1 MSIKQIAKQLFTDGN
16 KINEGNIAILVGIVL
31 LIMDEIILIFK
42 PLSWRDIAFV
52 GLHMIF
58 IFIFIMCKTEHA
70 KTLEAKD
77 VLKSAEKI
85 INA

>member
-1 MSIKQIAKQLFTDGN
+1 MSIKEIAKQLFTDGN
-16 KINEGNIAILVGIVL
+16 KINEGNIAILVGIAS

-58 IFIFIMCKTEHA
+58 IFIMCKTEHA

-77 VLKSAEKI
+77 VLASAEKI
-85 INA
+85 LTA

>member
-1 MSIKQIAKQLFTDGN
+1 MSIKEIAKQLFTDGN
-16 KINEGNIAILVGIVL
+16 KINEGNIAILVGIAL

-58 IFIFIMCKTEHA
+58 IFIMCKTEHA

>member
-1 MSIKQIAKQLFTDGN
+1 MSIKEIAKQLFKDGN
-16 KINEGNIAILVGIVL
+16 KINEGNIAILVGIAL

-58 IFIFIMCKTEHA
+58 IFIMCKTEHA

>member
-1 MSIKQIAKQLFTDGN
+1 MSIKEIAKQLFTDGN
-16 KINEGNIAILVGIVL
+16 KINEGNIAILVGIAL

-58 IFIFIMCKTEHA
+58 IFLMCKTEHS
-70 KTLEAKD
+70 KPLEAKD

-85 INA
+85 ITA

>member
-1 MSIKQIAKQLFTDGN
+1 MSIKEIAKQLFTDGN
-16 KINEGNIAILVGIVL
+16 KINEGNIAILVGIAL

-58 IFIFIMCKTEHA
+58 IFIMCKTEHA

-85 INA
+85 IKA

>member
-58 IFIFIMCKTEHA
+58 IFIMCKTEHA

>member
-1 MSIKQIAKQLFTDGN
+1 MSIKQIDKQLFTDVN
-16 KINEGNIAILVGIVL
+16 KINEDNIAILVGIVL

-58 IFIFIMCKTEHA
+58 IFIMCKTEHA

>member
-1 MSIKQIAKQLFTDGN
+1 MSIKEIAKQLFTDGN

-58 IFIFIMCKTEHA
+58 IFIMCKTEHA

>member
-1 MSIKQIAKQLFTDGN
+1 MSIKEIAKQLFTDGN
-16 KINEGNIAILVGIVL
+16 KINEGNIAILVGIAL

-58 IFIFIMCKTEHA
+58 IFIMCKTEHA

-77 VLKSAEKI
+77 VLASAEKI
-85 INA
+85 LTA

>member
-58 IFIFIMCKTEHA
+58 IFIMCKTEHA

-77 VLKSAEKI
+77 VLASAEKI
-85 INA
+85 LTA

>member
-16 KINEGNIAILVGIVL
+16 KINEGNIAVMVGLVL
-31 LIMDEIILIFK
+31 LCFDEAVLFFK
-42 PLSWRDIAFV
+42 TMSWIDVAFV
-52 GLHMIF
+52 GIHMIF
-58 IFIFIMCKTEHA
+58 IFLMCKTEHS
-70 KTLEAKD
+70 KPLEAKD

>member
-1 MSIKQIAKQLFTDGN
+1 MSIKEIAKQLFTDGN
-16 KINEGNIAILVGIVL
+16 KINEGNIAILVGIAL

-58 IFIFIMCKTEHA
+58 IFIMCKTEHA

-85 INA
+85 ITA

>member
-58 IFIFIMCKTEHA
+58 IFLMCKTEHS
-70 KTLEAKD
+70 KPLEAKD

-85 INA
+85 IKA